1 MILTKS
7 NKTWLPLIIGLIFSS
22 LYLLTSCSEEAMS
35 RLNVKPSAFGKAN
48 HITVIADKDVWEG
61 AVGDTFRYYF
71 ASAFLI
77 LPQPEPVFDLKHFT
91 PDDLASHPIRK
102 ELRTYVLLGNI
113 EDANSATAKLMKENI
128 GPERVRKAKEENGY
142 GNLQKKDKWARGQLV
157 LYMFGTDDKSMMAN
171 IKTAY
176 PSIAKKIQD
185 GDKKILEGAIYAGGE
200 SRLLGQNIQDK
211 MGLQIRVPNEYFL
224 AMEESNIIWLRR
236 ETAEMSSNILIH
248 KLPYT
253 DRAQLS
259 YEGFKS
265 LRDTISKQYIS
276 STVPGSYMRI
286 NDQALP
292 MFVNPIQHQGLYAVE
307 ARGIWELTQDYMG
320 GSFVSYLIHHPTSGE
335 LYLLDGFV
343 FAPGKKKR
351 EFMQYLE
358 YILSNATIL

>member
-1 MILTKS
+1 MTLTKN
-7 NKTWLPLIIGLIFSS
+7 NKSRLFLFIGLIFSS
-22 LYLLTSCSEEAMS
+22 LYLFTSCSEEAVS
-35 RLNVKPSAFGKAN
+35 QLNVKPSAFGKAN
-48 HITVIADKDVWEG
+48 QVVVIADRDVWEG
-61 AVGDTFRYYF
+61 AVGDTFKYYF

-91 PDDLASHPIRK
+91 PEELIADPIRK
-102 ELRTYVLLGNI
+102 ELRTYILLGDI
-113 EDANSATAKLMKENI
+113 EDSNSSTAQLMKENI
-128 GPERVRKAKEENGY
+128 GPERIRKAKEENGY
-142 GNLQKKDKWARGQLV
+142 GNLQKRDKWARGQLI
-157 LYMFGTDDKSMMAN
+157 LYMFGTDDNSLMTN
-171 IKTAY
+171 IKTTY

-200 SRLLGQNIQDK
+200 SRLLSQKIQEK

-224 AMEESNIIWLRR
+224 AMDDSNLMWLRR

-253 DRAQLS
+253 DQAQLS

-276 STVPGSYMRI
+276 STVEGSYMRI

-292 MFVNPIQHQGLYAVE
+292 MFVNPIQHQDLYAVE

-320 GSFVSYLIHHPTSGE
+320 GPFISYLIHHPTSGE

-343 FAPGKKKR
+343 FAPGKEKR

-358 YILSNATIL
+358 YILSNTTIL

>member
-1 MILTKS
+1 MILTKN
-7 NKTWLPLIIGLIFSS
+7 NKTCLSLVIGLIFSS
-22 LYLLTSCSEEAMS
+22 LYLLTSCSEEAVS

-48 HITVIADKDVWEG
+48 HVTVIADRDVWEG

-77 LPQPEPVFDLKHFT
+77 LPQPEPIFDLKHFT
-91 PDDLASHPIRK
+91 PEELASRPIRK
-102 ELRTYVLLGNI
+102 ELRTYILLGNI
-113 EDANSATAKLMKENI
+113 DDANSPTAELMKENI
-128 GPERVRKAKEENGY
+128 GPERIRKAKEENGY

-157 LYMFGTDDKSMMAN
+157 LYMFGIDDNSLMTN

-176 PSIAKKIQD
+176 PNIAKKIQD
-185 GDKKILEGAIYAGGE
+185 GDKKILEGAIYAVGE
-200 SRLLGQNIQDK
+200 SRLLSQSIQEK

-224 AMEESNIIWLRR
+224 AMDESNLMWLRR

-253 DRAQLS
+253 DQAQLS

-265 LRDTISKQYIS
+265 LRDTLSKQYIS
-276 STVPGSYMRI
+276 STVEGSYMRI

-292 MFVNPIQHQGLYAVE
+292 MFVNPIQHQDLYAVE

-320 GSFVSYLIHHPTSGE
+320 GPFISYLIHHPTTGE

-343 FAPGKKKR
+343 FAPGKEKR

-358 YILSNATIL
+358 YILSNTTIL